1 MKGDPIMTVNKLLK
15 QEEIVKPILE
25 QHPETRGDD
34 FLLYAEVIREY
45 RPELAEL
52 SVLDFFVA
60 HSNLYC
66 PSYNSITRVRRRLQR
81 KYPELLS
88 EKAKE
93 KRAKEEAIY
102 REYAKGKQ
110 DAV

>member
-1 MKGDPIMTVNKLLK
+1 MTVNKLLK

-25 QHPETRGDD
+25 QHPETREDD

-60 HSNLYC
+60 HRDLYC
-66 PSYNSITRVRRRLQR
+66 PSYESLSRVRRRLQE
-81 KYPELLS
+81 KYPELQS
-88 EKAKE
+88 EKAKA
-93 KRAKEEAIY
+93 KRAKEQAVY
-102 REYAKGKQ
+102 VAYAKEQGH
-110 DAV
+110 AV

>member
-1 MKGDPIMTVNKLLK
+1 MTVNKLIK
-15 QEEIVKPILE
+15 QESIIKPILE
-25 QHPETRGDD
+25 EHPETRGDD

-60 HSNLYC
+60 HKDLYC
-66 PSYNSITRVRRRLQR
+66 PSYESVSRVRRRLQA
-81 KYPELLS
+81 KFPELCS
-88 EKAKE
+88 DEVKA
-93 KRAKEEAIY
+93 KRAKQQA
-102 REYAKGKQ
+102 EYKTYSLLEGNS

>member
-1 MKGDPIMTVNKLLK
+1 MTVDKLLK

-52 SVLDFFVA
+52 SVIDFFVA
-60 HSNLYC
+60 HKDLYC
-66 PSYNSITRVRRRLQR
+66 PSYESVSRVRRRLQQ
-81 KYPELLS
+81 KHPELLS

-102 REYAKGKQ
+102 RAYSKEKGYA
-110 DAV
+110 V

>member
-1 MKGDPIMTVNKLLK
+1 MTANKLVK
-15 QEEIVKPILE
+15 QEQIIKPILE

-52 SVLDFFVA
+52 SVIDFFVA
-60 HSNLYC
+60 HKELYC
-66 PSYNSITRVRRRLQR
+66 PSYESVTRVRRRLQE
-81 KYPELLS
+81 KYPELCS
-88 EKAKE
+88 DKVKE
-93 KRAKEEAIY
+93 IRAKQEGQYKA
-102 REYAKGKQ
+102 YAKGKQ